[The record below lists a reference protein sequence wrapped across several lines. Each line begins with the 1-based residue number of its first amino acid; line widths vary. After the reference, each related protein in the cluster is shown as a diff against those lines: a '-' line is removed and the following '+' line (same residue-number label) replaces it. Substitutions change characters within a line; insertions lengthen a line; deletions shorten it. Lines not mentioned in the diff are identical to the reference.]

1 MSKPLRLT
9 LVHDPLCVIRYP
21 TLQSYLK
28 HASGLLEH
36 CTDQSFFSVTVTPT
50 ETSAIMPAS
59 FANPIMDPTVQIED
73 GWMTI
78 RVEGPLDFSLIGIL
92 SKLATTLAEASV
104 SIFVVSTF
112 DTDYLLIKT
121 EHLNTAKTALAQAGH
136 TILDPSPPAPEAT
149 NTTTSTSTSTTPP
162 TPDVA
167 GFSPFALERY
177 FAKHEFSAPYLLCC
191 SDVQPLTQSELL
203 AMADDECKELWDTLS
218 LGYTESQGLPLLR
231 QEIAT
236 PHTETTM
243 DDVLVVAPEEGIY
256 LFARALL
263 KKGDVVVVPWPCY
276 QSLSEIAEAIGCIVL
291 RWVPKEDQHGALSF
305 DIATLIELIHHNHPT
320 LVVLN
325 FPHNPTGLTI
335 TNEEMA
341 TVVQTCQ
348 QQQEQEC
355 WLFCD
360 EMYRGL
366 EQDPATRLVSAID
379 FGYERTAILAGMSK
393 LYGLPG
399 LRIGWVITKNTAL
412 MQRMGHLRDYTTICC
427 SAPSEILSLIGLR
440 NHAALTA
447 RSMSIVN
454 TGLMAVNAFMSEHQD
469 LFAWHPPTAG
479 SISFPKLKISAKATA
494 FCDAIVDKVG
504 VMLLPSSVYG
514 LDGDDR
520 VRLGFGR
527 SNCLECLT
535 VLRKEVRSVVEAL
548 VKKE

>member
-1 MSKPLRLT
+1 
-9 LVHDPLCVIRYP
+9 
-21 TLQSYLK
+21 
-28 HASGLLEH
+28 
-36 CTDQSFFSVTVTPT
+36 
-50 ETSAIMPAS
+50 
-59 FANPIMDPTVQIED
+59 
-73 GWMTI
+73 
-78 RVEGPLDFSLIGIL
+78 
-92 SKLATTLAEASV
+92 
-104 SIFVVSTF
+104 
-112 DTDYLLIKT
+112 
-121 EHLNTAKTALAQAGH
+121 
-136 TILDPSPPAPEAT
+136 
-149 NTTTSTSTSTTPP
+149 
-162 TPDVA
+162 
-167 GFSPFALERY
+167 
-177 FAKHEFSAPYLLCC
+177 
-191 SDVQPLTQSELL
+191 
-203 AMADDECKELWDTLS
+203 
-218 LGYTESQGLPLLR
+218 
-231 QEIAT
+231 
-236 PHTETTM
+236 
-243 DDVLVVAPEEGIY
+243 
-256 LFARALL
+256 
-263 KKGDVVVVPWPCY
+263 
-276 QSLSEIAEAIGCIVL
+276 
-291 RWVPKEDQHGALSF
+291 
-305 DIATLIELIHHNHPT
+305 
-320 LVVLN
+320 
-325 FPHNPTGLTI
+325 
-335 TNEEMA
+335 MA

-379 FGYERTAILAGMSK
+379 LGYERTAILAGMSK

-548 VKKE
+548 KKKE